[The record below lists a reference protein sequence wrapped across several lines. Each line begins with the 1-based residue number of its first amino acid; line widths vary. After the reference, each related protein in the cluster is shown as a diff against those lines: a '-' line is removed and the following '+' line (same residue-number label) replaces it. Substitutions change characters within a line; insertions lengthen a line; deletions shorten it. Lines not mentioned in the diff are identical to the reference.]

1 MTLPDI
7 QKHSDGH
14 YLITG
19 ELLMHTVPELAR
31 QAGQVLADASGQVL
45 IDLSGVSRADS
56 AGLALL
62 MELQR
67 LARRAQFEIRFQHL
81 PDQLLQIVRLS
92 ELEEILPISA

>member
-1 MTLPDI
+1 
-7 QKHSDGH
+7 
-14 YLITG
+14 
-19 ELLMHTVPELAR
+19 MHTVPDLAQ
-31 QAGQVLADASGQVL
+31 QAGEMLAGASGQVL
-45 IDLSGVSRADS
+45 VDLSGVSRADS

-67 LARRAQFEIRFQHL
+67 MAARDNFEIRFQNL